1 MSLEIDSELARMMDL
16 GTTPAQPVE
25 QARAEPAQAHREAHQ
40 DVVGDQV
47 VTPSS
52 DDASIDLMRSGRPAR
67 LPADVPE
74 LPDPDA
80 GEVQAE
86 PGAGG
91 LPLGALARLVS
102 GVIVLAAAGYLAMP
116 VSSPATTTVKTLAS
130 GPVARAPVPA
140 AADPAMPLP
149 TPGAIPVGGAAGTPV
164 PAAPLRIQAIDLAA
178 MGDSPQSAAEVAS
191 EIELDGLVLAA
202 SEQTCGSRFV
212 QGESR
217 SVCQTQGPVRYFKCT
232 RGGGRVWDAALPGC
246 EIL

>member
-1 MSLEIDSELARMMDL
+1 MSLTIDSDVAKMMDL
-16 GTTPAQPVE
+16 GTTRVQPLEPARE
-25 QARAEPAQAHREAHQ
+25 EPAQAHREAPQ
-40 DVVGDQV
+40 DVIGDQV

-67 LPADVPE
+67 LPAYVPE
-74 LPDPDA
+74 YPDPQ
-80 GEVQAE
+80 EVVQAE
-86 PGAGG
+86 PVAGG
-91 LPLGALARLVS
+91 LSVGALARLVS

-116 VSSPATTTVKTLAS
+116 VSSPTTVRTLAS
-130 GPVARAPVPA
+130 APAPRVLAPA

-149 TPGAIPVGGAAGTPV
+149 TPGAVPAGGATGTPV

-202 SEQTCGSRFV
+202 AEQTCGSRFV

-232 RGGGRVWDAALPGC
+232 RGGGRIWDAALPGC